1 MSKEKDKK
9 SKKISINDKITGLR
23 ERTDKLDYTVD
34 LTGAVKEYQQISN
47 DIDTC
52 EKELNKLYENLEK
65 EISTDCPTIKDE
77 NEFKEFMN
85 KINETIELLENT
97 NDIDKSLKYYNTI
110 KSLIESCKKYELTLT
125 ASIKEI

>member
-9 SKKISINDKITGLR
+9 SKKISINDKISTLR

-65 EISTDCPTIKDE
+65 EISIECSTIKDE
-77 NEFKEFMN
+77 NEFKEYMN

-110 KSLIESCKKYELTLT
+110 KSLIESCKKYEMTLT